1 MLSLTQTKSRCFNI
15 KNMSKDKILELD
27 QKLSSQ
33 RQEWSSTIRS
43 LAAGLKSLN
52 GMEETIAN
60 VLSSRQ
66 TLVDQIA
73 YINVKIKQQKTKIS
87 GRYRE
92 AYIRYFEYD
101 YKLGEKQKERFI
113 ENDLADDNMI
123 LSHLE
128 NQLEFLRDSVKTLD
142 NMGFAIRNRLALK
155 DL

>member
-1 MLSLTQTKSRCFNI
+1 
-15 KNMSKDKILELD
+15 MSNEKILALD
-27 QKLSSQ
+27 QKLGAQ
-33 RQEWSSTIRS
+33 RTEWANTIRG
-43 LAAGLKSLN
+43 LAAGLKNLN

-73 YINVKIKQQKTKIS
+73 YINVKIKQQKKVIS
-87 GRYRE
+87 ARYRE
-92 AYIRYFEYD
+92 AYIRYYEYD

-113 ENDLADDNMI
+113 ENDLGDENMI

-128 NQLEFLRDSVKTLD
+128 NQLDWLKDSVKTLD